1 MQQLAPAMTTRLA
14 TVDALRGF
22 ALFGIMA
29 VNIWAFAD
37 PYFGTGAGP
46 NPAFMAPWDIAVR
59 SAVAVLF
66 ELKFYLL
73 FSFLFGY
80 SFTLQITAA
89 ESAGAALKPRIQ
101 RRQAGLLMLGLAHG
115 LVLYN
120 GDILVL
126 YSLLG
131 LILFACRNAEPVR
144 MVRRAIAL
152 TVTCASLW
160 LLAGGLM
167 AAFAPGSAPESGTH
181 MEILAAFSGTA
192 AQTLH
197 YNMANLGATF
207 TGAALVQG
215 PAALAMFFTGL
226 VAGRMRMLEY
236 PERHTA
242 LQRRLLRF
250 GLPMG
255 LAGAILYACA
265 TRSSD
270 LGQYL
275 MGVGVMLLTAPLLTA
290 AYVIG
295 LLHLFPTRF
304 GQRLQAALAPM
315 GRMAL
320 SNYLCQ
326 SLAMSLVFT
335 GYGLGLINRLPPAA
349 VMAIVVAVYSLQL
362 LVSRWWMRRHAYGP
376 AEWLLRALTTASL
389 PRWTRPAT
397 QG

>member
-1 MQQLAPAMTTRLA
+1 MQQPRPAPPSRLA

-29 VNIWAFAD
+29 VNVWAFAD
-37 PYFGTGAGP
+37 PYFGTGTGS
-46 NPAFMAPWDIAVR
+46 NPAFGAPLDLAVR
-59 SAVAVLF
+59 GIIALLF

-80 SFTLQITAA
+80 SFTLQMAAA
-89 ESAGAALKPRIQ
+89 ESAGAALKPRIR
-101 RRQAGLLMLGLAHG
+101 RRQAGLLVLGLAHG

-131 LILFACRNAEPVR
+131 MILLACRDGDPAR
-144 MVRRAIAL
+144 LLRRAIKL
-152 TVTCASLW
+152 TVACACLW
-160 LLAGGLM
+160 LLLGALATLFITDN
-167 AAFAPGSAPESGTH
+167 AAPPT
-181 MEILAAFSGTA
+181 EILAAFNGTA
-192 AQTLH
+192 AQTLR
-197 YNMANLGATF
+197 YNIANFGATF
-207 TGAALVQG
+207 AAAALLQG
-215 PAALAMFFTGL
+215 PAALAMFLTGL

-236 PERHTA
+236 PERHAA

-250 GLPMG
+250 GLPAG
-255 LAGAILYACA
+255 LAGAVIYAA
-265 TRSSD
+265 ASKSPD
-270 LGQYL
+270 MGLVL
-275 MGVGVMLLTAPLLTA
+275 MGSSVMLLTAPMLTA

-295 LLHLFPTRF
+295 LLRLFPTRH

-335 GYGLGLINRLPPAA
+335 GYGLGLMNRLQPAA
-349 VMAIVVAVYSLQL
+349 VMAVVVAIYGLQML
-362 LVSRWWMRRHAYGP
+362 ASHWWMRRHAYGP

-397 QG
+397 QN